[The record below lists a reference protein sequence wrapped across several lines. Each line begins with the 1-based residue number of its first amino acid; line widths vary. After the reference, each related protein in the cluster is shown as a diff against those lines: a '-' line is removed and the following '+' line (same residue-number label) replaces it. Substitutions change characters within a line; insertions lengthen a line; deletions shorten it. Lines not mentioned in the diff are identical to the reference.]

1 MDPISY
7 RGALIEPTSYR
18 GCTRRW
24 IPAARVRF
32 SHGGVETH
40 HPITSETGITL
51 LTEER
56 ANEHAVQLA
65 KSWIDLHG

>member
-1 MDPISY
+1 
-7 RGALIEPTSYR
+7 
-18 GCTRRW
+18 
-24 IPAARVRF
+24 
-32 SHGGVETH
+32 VETH